1 MKIVITG
8 ASGFLGKALHK
19 MLLEQGNEVYGFTRN
34 SIDGLICVSDYK
46 HLPKIDDAV
55 LVHLAQSRNTSTF
68 YDHDEV
74 DLCCSLAERKWSH
87 VVYASSSVVYGDKE
101 QHFHLAEEAVTP
113 FNAYSKMKI
122 ECEKV
127 FSSVGGTCLRF
138 SNLYGPNMSSQ
149 SVIADILRQIPG
161 EGPLKIMDSTPVR
174 DFLWIDDGVDCI
186 AVACSANTAGIFNA
200 GSGATIAV
208 GDLASLAMEL
218 AGEKKRTIATTCEP
232 SYVSCLK
239 IDIAKTISRF
249 SWSPTIDLRNGLLTL
264 LEAKR

>member
-19 MLLEQGNEVYGFTRN
+19 MLLKLGNEVYGFTRN
-34 SIDGLICVSDYK
+34 SIEGLMSVSNYN

-68 YDHDEV
+68 FDHAEV
-74 DLCCSLAERKWSH
+74 DLCCSLAERKWNH
-87 VVYASSSVVYGDKE
+87 IVYASSSVVYGDRE
-101 QHFHLAEEAVTP
+101 QHLHLPEEAVPP

-122 ECEKV
+122 ESEKV
-127 FSSVGGTCLRF
+127 FSSVDGTCLRF

-161 EGPLKIMDSTPVR
+161 EGSLKIMDSTPVR
-174 DFLWIDDGVDCI
+174 DFLWIDDAVNCI
-186 AVACSANTAGIFNA
+186 VVACSAKTAGVFNA
-200 GSGATIAV
+200 GSGTSIAV

-218 AGEKKRTIATTCEP
+218 AGEKNRTIATKCDP
-232 SYVSCLK
+232 SYESCLK
-239 IDIAKTISRF
+239 IDIAKTISQF
-249 SWSPTIDLRNGLLTL
+249 SWSPRVDLRSGLLTL